1 MPSGHDHGGLARDVT
16 GPPLPP
22 RGDPAGSERGAST
35 RRSEDELGDQTSE
48 ACPPQ
53 DESPPAKVG

>member
-1 MPSGHDHGGLARDVT
+1 MGTYWSAS
-16 GPPLPP
+16 LPP
-22 RGDPAGSERGAST
+22 RGDPAGSEPREHEG
-35 RRSEDELGDQTSE
+35 SEDELGDQTSE